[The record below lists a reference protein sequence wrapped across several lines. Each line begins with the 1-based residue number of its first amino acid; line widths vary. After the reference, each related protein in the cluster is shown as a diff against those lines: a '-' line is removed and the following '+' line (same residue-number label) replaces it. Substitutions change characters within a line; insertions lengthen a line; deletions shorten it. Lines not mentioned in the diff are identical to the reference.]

1 MIEVKHLHAW
11 AWDKKILK
19 GISLDFQSGKN
30 YCILWKNGSG
40 KSTLSAVI
48 SWSPKYSVES
58 GSIQITP
65 SPSLSKRGEQSED
78 LLSMSPEERSA
89 AGIFLSFQNVPE
101 ITGIKL
107 SEYLRTIYNIHLK
120 NKFNS
125 PLAPLSSKE
134 GNKKFKEISPFIFRR
149 FIKKHLD
156 ELHISEEF
164 LDRDLNVWFSGGE
177 KRKIEMLQIKLIEPK
192 YIILDE
198 IDSGLD
204 LDAFRQVVELL
215 KAIDNEHNSIIII
228 THYFKILEYIDVDT
242 VYVLEQWELKKQ
254 GGKDLAKEISEN
266 WFTKL

>member
-1 MIEVKHLHAW
+1 MIQIQNLRAW

-19 GISLDFQSGKN
+19 WVSLDFQPGKN

-40 KSTLSAVI
+40 KSTLSAVV
-48 SWSPKYSVES
+48 SGSPKYSVES
-58 GSIQITP
+58 GSISIDD
-65 SPSLSKRGEQSED
+65 KN
-78 LLSMSPEERSA
+78 LLDMSPEERSA
-89 AGIFLSFQNVPE
+89 AWVFLSFQNVPE

-120 NKFNS
+120 KKFNS
-125 PLAPLSSKE
+125 PLTPLSSKE
-134 GNKKFKEISPFIFRR
+134 GNKEFKDISPFIFRR

-164 LDRDLNVWFSGGE
+164 LDRDLNVGFSGGE
-177 KRKIEMLQIKLIEPK
+177 KRKIEMLQIKLIQPK

-215 KAIDNEHNSIIII
+215 KLIDSEENSIIII

-242 VYVLEQWELKKQ
+242 VYVMESWEVKKQ
-254 GGKDLAKEISEN
+254 GGKELAKEISEN